1 MLLGADCTKL
11 FPIPVTDD
19 QGNPVRTENCILQ
32 KYVITGRYIIFGVG
46 KPNDKE
52 IASQEVTIN
61 TLTADNSDY
70 RPYTHDSDFTIFWP
84 HHDYVFSDDSVTITS
99 GDDI

>member
-19 QGNPVRTENCILQ
+19 QPIMTENCIFQ
-32 KYVITGRYIIFGVG
+32 KSVITGRYIIFGVG

-61 TLTADNSDY
+61 TLTANNSDY
-70 RPYTHDSDFTIFWP
+70 RPYAHDSDFTIFWP
-84 HHDYVFSDDSVTITS
+84 HHDDVFSDDSVTITFR
-99 GDDI
+99 DDI